1 MRVSLCFRKLA
12 VMSLVLLMIFTTV
25 ACGQGKEMPKGTDDQ
40 ERSAEIGDIDDRD
53 GKQAQGQEERERNG
67 ESPENSGKLVPN
79 PTVEVVEGM
88 DYFAV
93 DVAAKDFEL
102 EDLKGNKV
110 KLSDYEG
117 QIVFLNFWA
126 TWCPP
131 CREEMPDMEEIHRE
145 YGNRGVAILAVNS
158 TSMQLRGGSDSKK
171 ARKQVEEFIEQ
182 NGYTFPVLLDSDDK
196 VLIKYND
203 IVPITWIPITF
214 MIDKEGQIR
223 YARPGPFTSKEQIEA
238 FIALLDD

>member
-12 VMSLVLLMIFTTV
+12 VMSLVLLMILTTV
-25 ACGQGKEMPKGTDDQ
+25 ACGQGEEMPKGTDEQ

-110 KLSDYEG
+110 KLSDYKG

>member
-12 VMSLVLLMIFTTV
+12 VMSLVLLMILTTV
-25 ACGQGKEMPKGTDDQ
+25 ACGQGEEMPKGTDEQ

-203 IVPITWIPITF
+203 IVPITGIPITF

-223 YARPGPFTSKEQIEA
+223 YARPGAFTSKEQIEA

>member
-12 VMSLVLLMIFTTV
+12 VMSLVLLMILTTV
-25 ACGQGKEMPKGTDDQ
+25 ACGQGEEMPKGTDEQ

>member
-12 VMSLVLLMIFTTV
+12 VMSLVLLMILTTV
-25 ACGQGKEMPKGTDDQ
+25 ACGQGEEMPKGTDEQ

-196 VLIKYND
+196 VLSKYND
-203 IVPITWIPITF
+203 IVPITGIPITF

-223 YARPGPFTSKEQIEA
+223 YARLGPFTSKEQIEA

>member
-12 VMSLVLLMIFTTV
+12 VMSLVLLMILTTV
-25 ACGQGKEMPKGTDDQ
+25 ACGQGEEMPKGTDEQ

-110 KLSDYEG
+110 KLSDYKG

-203 IVPITWIPITF
+203 IVPITGIPITF